1 MKCEGLPSG
10 KPCPD
15 NASGNNV
22 YFRYAALDLCS
33 PCEKEHRKAN
43 MLANEG
49 KASSKADNGSLNKS
63 ASQRNN
69 SIRGTSKGALQTHS
83 HDDIVRPKTTSVCSE
98 KLIIDP
104 VLSCVCLSCF
114 AIEKLDKVQKL
125 PTVVIMPCTLILFLI
140 HILRN

>member
-104 VLSCVCLSCF
+104 VLSYVLYSLQGGTELNIHQAVMGHFTATQICETKDILW
-114 AIEKLDKVQKL
+114 EK
-125 PTVVIMPCTLILFLI
+125 C
-140 HILRN
+140 